1 MKTTLTKLISLLAA
15 AALVLSL
22 AACGGGDDADTTA
35 AQSNTQADAGETVA
49 PAGDESTQTEESTA
63 EAGASE
69 TGVSGDNAA
78 TTDSSNT
85 TNTTKTDN
93 QQKPD
98 NSASKA
104 PSGVNEIVSYYN
116 AAVKK
121 ISKVSGTTSRNLTS
135 GRASD
140 IPSFIVKAGYLD
152 LTEKDTK
159 SVIDQKNAALSA
171 SRGKLQAL
179 SAADVSS
186 ATCKESGDQYVLTFS
201 LKKQSGTD
209 DNIKLGAGGY
219 MYFADLED
227 IKSAVIA
234 VGGVLGVPGKLSVKT
249 AAITLSNGKL
259 VVTANKSTGKIS
271 KATLTL
277 KEDISATASYI
288 VKIPVTLGAT
298 ITTNY
303 SAS

>member
-98 NSASKA
+98 NSASKV

-121 ISKVSGTTSRNLTS
+121 ISKASASYTRKITS
-135 GRASD
+135 G
-140 IPSFIVKAGYLD
+140 
-152 LTEKDTK
+152 
-159 SVIDQKNAALSA
+159 SVSVVNLNLIDQKYADVINRNNVKLSGSDASLKALSA
-171 SRGKLQAL
+171 S
-179 SAADVSS
+179 DVSG
-186 ATCKESGDQYVLTFS
+186 AACTESGNNYTITIS
-201 LKKQSGTD
+201 LKTKTGTD
-209 DNIKLGAGGY
+209 GAIKSGAGGY
-219 MYFADLED
+219 LYFAELAE
-227 IKSAVIA
+227 ISST
-234 VGGVLGVPGKLSVKT
+234 VGDVGKVLGVSGITVET
-249 AAITLSNGKL
+249 AKITLSNGKL
-259 VVTANKSTGKIS
+259 TVTADKTSGKIS
-271 KATLTL
+271 KATLTFT
-277 KEDISATASYI
+277 ESVDATAKYLFMKPAAKLS
-288 VKIPVTLGAT
+288 VNFTV
-298 ITTNY
+298 NY
-303 SAS
+303 TAS